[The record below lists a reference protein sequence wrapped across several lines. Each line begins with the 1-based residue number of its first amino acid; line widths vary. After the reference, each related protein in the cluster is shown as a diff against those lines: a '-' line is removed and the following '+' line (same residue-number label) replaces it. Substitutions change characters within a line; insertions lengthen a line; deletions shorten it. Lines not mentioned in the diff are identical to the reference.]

1 MSSFSEIISP
11 VLGRNLIFVH
21 GKGGV
26 GKTALSHAIALRLS
40 EKGKRTLWTTFEDP
54 TRPAGEIVKK
64 SECLTELNCDFTQ
77 SFEEY
82 ASMKIGSPALTR
94 IFLQNKLMRYMSK
107 AAPGIHELVLLGKIW
122 FERNHYDHIVIDMPS
137 TGYGIAM
144 FQSTENFVK
153 LFHGGPLHK
162 DAEAMIETF
171 KNPKITA
178 HLIVALPEE
187 MPLRESL
194 ELSDHLKNLFP
205 KNPAWFFANR
215 LFPSP
220 SLDNVNIAKT
230 VNIAETP
237 QDWPTPIATSTE
249 EYARKRYLLEN
260 HNLRLW
266 RDAEINFGE
275 LGYAHISGDLSSQAS
290 AEKLIQNLASQIRT
304 KAYL

>member
-1 MSSFSEIISP
+1 MVSFSEVISP
-11 VLGRNLIFVH
+11 VLNRNLIFVH

-26 GKTALSHAIALRLS
+26 GKTAFSHAIALRLA
-40 EKGKRTLWTTFEDP
+40 EKKKRTLWTTFEDP
-54 TRPAGEIVKK
+54 TRPAGESLKK
-64 SECLTELNCDFTQ
+64 SDYLTELNCDFTQ

-82 ASMKIGSPALTR
+82 TSMKIGIPALTR

-107 AAPGIHELVLLGKIW
+107 AAPGIHELVILGKVW

-162 DAEAMIETF
+162 DAEAMLKTF
-171 KNPKITA
+171 KDPSITS

-194 ELSDHLKNLFP
+194 ELSDYLKNLFP
-205 KNPAWFFANR
+205 KNPAWFFVNR

-220 SLDNVNIAKT
+220 SLSISKDINP
-230 VNIAETP
+230 AETP
-237 QDWPTPIATSTE
+237 NDWPSPIATSAE

-260 HNLRLW
+260 YNLRLW
-266 RDAEINFGE
+266 RDAGINFGE
-275 LGYAHISGDLSSQAS
+275 LTYAHIAGNLSSESS
-290 AEKLIQNLASQIRT
+290 AEKLVQNLANQIRT